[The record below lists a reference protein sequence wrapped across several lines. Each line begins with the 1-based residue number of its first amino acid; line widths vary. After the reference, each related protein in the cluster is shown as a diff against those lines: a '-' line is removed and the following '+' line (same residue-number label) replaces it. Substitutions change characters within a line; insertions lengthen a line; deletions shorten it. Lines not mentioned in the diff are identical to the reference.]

1 MTFAS
6 FLAVVATLVVASLG
20 GANTWANT
28 DDVPLRALTQQA
40 EQGSAPAQF
49 ELGQRFENGNGV
61 AENAAQAVTWY
72 RKAAAA
78 GNADAQL
85 RLAWCYN
92 QGDGVAEDPV
102 ESLKWLQR
110 AAANGKAVAQYR
122 LAWLYMNGD
131 GVEQSVPE
139 ARQWFEKAARQHFAD
154 AQNALGYTYHHKTPG
169 DDVVRAAQWYLAAAR
184 QDHIFAKGNLA
195 DLMRASPK
203 LALHGEANVFGEPAA
218 SADVVGLLHAGDVVY
233 RLRQDGA
240 WAAVVDD
247 RKRFV
252 GWVAVD
258 QL

>member
-1 MTFAS
+1 MTFARS
-6 FLAVVATLVVASLG
+6 LAVAALLMVVSLG
-20 GANTWANT
+20 SATAWANT
-28 DDVPLRALTQQA
+28 DFAALRSLMQQA
-40 EQGSAPAQF
+40 EQGNAPAQF
-49 ELGQRFENGNGV
+49 ALGQRFENGDGV
-61 AENAAQAVTWY
+61 AENAVAAVAWY
-72 RKAAAA
+72 RKAATA

-102 ESLKWLQR
+102 ESLKWLQL

-122 LAWLYMNGD
+122 LAWLYINGD

-139 ARQWFEKAARQHFAD
+139 ARRWFEKAARLHFAD

-169 DDVVRAAQWYLAAAR
+169 DDVVRAAQWYLEAAR

-203 LALHGEANVFGEPAA
+203 LALHGEASVFGEPTA
-218 SADVVGLLHAGDVVY
+218 SADVVGSLHAGDVVY